1 MSNPKLI
8 ALVKTAFWKT
18 TVAVGYL
25 VLAVIGWDGRARVCL
40 GDAQRARHLRR
51 RAGFCAGQA
60 RSLDT
65 SFNHGDRK
73 VVAPIRR
80 QSES

>member
-25 VLAVIGWDGRARVCL
+25 VLAVIGWDGS
-40 GDAQRARHLRR
+40 
-51 RAGFCAGQA
+51 
-60 RSLDT
+60 RSRMSGGRSASASST
-65 SFNHGDRK
+65 
-73 VVAPIRR
+73 
-80 QSES
+80 